1 MTPPAAA
8 AVAAPPWR
16 RRERARAWVRG
27 RPPRVSGWALPPGR
41 DGNGAGSSRS
51 TSSSRDDRH
60 ACRWLHACPAGMARL
75 CSLPRS
81 LAPSAAVAGA
91 HARAS
96 VHAAYQITP
105 CVAQTCPPPRPCAVF
120 SCLRGERPSLANQR
134 PLHAP
139 RPLRRRSARA
149 SAQPPPPPSSSPPPL
164 LLLPA
169 TSRFPAF
176 PDSDPHNVTRRPS
189 NPTQHSQQQPNSLP
203 DAAAAFAPPAGAR
216 AKCRLSP
223 RRSDASLRPMAPS
236 AGRRYC
242 RLRH

>member
-96 VHAAYQITP
+96 VHAAYQIPP
-105 CVAQTCPPPRPCAVF
+105 CVAQTCPPSPPLCCVF
-120 SCLRGERPSLANQR
+120 MPPGG
-134 PLHAP
+134 AP
-139 RPLRRRSARA
+139 IARQPTSAARA
-149 SAQPPPPPSSSPPPL
+149 APAAPPL
-164 LLLPA
+164 SSCQCA
-169 TSRFPAF
+169 TTTTTVVVAAA
-176 PDSDPHNVTRRPS
+176 V
-189 NPTQHSQQQPNSLP
+189 
-203 DAAAAFAPPAGAR
+203 AAAACNQPFPRVSRFRPP
-216 AKCRLSP
+216 
-223 RRSDASLRPMAPS
+223 
-236 AGRRYC
+236 
-242 RLRH
+242 